1 MGPLPFGAG
10 YQTTVSSVRGVPG
23 DAAESFVQ
31 DMTLTPGLYG
41 PSSRGS
47 KQVPAVQVTTS
58 SHEVSSVH
66 AVCSARRAF
75 SQDFGR
81 ASLQPVASSR
91 APTGTMPQGTVFAP
105 HDVPQTI
112 ALAVFSHSGRSV
124 PSARIGLST
133 FFAHR

>member
-1 MGPLPFGAG
+1 
-10 YQTTVSSVRGVPG
+10 
-23 DAAESFVQ
+23 
-31 DMTLTPGLYG
+31 MTLTPGVYG

-66 AVCSARRAF
+66 AVRSARRTF

-81 ASLQPVASSR
+81 TSLQPGASSR

-105 HDVPQTI
+105 YDVPRTI
-112 ALAVFSHSGRSV
+112 SLAVFSHSVRGV
-124 PSARIGLST
+124 PSPR
-133 FFAHR
+133 F